1 MELTRQ
7 PAAKTLIP
15 AIAITDS
22 ELLMRF
28 ARHND
33 QAAFT
38 TLVEKHGR
46 LVWAVCWQVLRE
58 HHEIEDAFQSTFFIL
73 AKRARSIRSS
83 DTLCGWLYRVAY
95 RTALRARMASKPKP
109 LSELVAEELSTIDDK
124 FQAIE
129 QHEQRAVLM
138 EELHTLPEQ
147 YQQPLILCYL
157 EGKSRRVIADELG
170 CSLETIKGRLA
181 RGRQVLRHRLIR
193 RGFSLSVAMGTMS
206 LPLKTAT
213 AAVTPQLIG
222 LTATGAAGWAAGA
235 TAAAKISTTVSSQVI
250 QLAHQGTVA
259 MTIASFTKPVVLSF
273 ALLGAVSASLAI
285 DTAGDGGKGPS
296 TARAID
302 LTAANTVQITANV
315 TGEDEAAVE
324 VTVGEEVAE
333 EIKEPNKKVAGR
345 KVQGK
350 ITAHELTIGQKK
362 DEKGVL
368 VLERR
373 VAPPR
378 TAQPVQVR
386 VPQPPVPLN
395 TYSAPAV
402 PQNMYP
408 AQPPTPV
415 YYPQPYPVVQ
425 PLDIQVGGLNVE
437 ANLKLRTHEARVA
450 ELQLESKVLEI
461 ESFDAKDEERE
472 ALLKESRKKL
482 LMAEAEELRMQV
494 ERQKEEIKQ
503 LEKAMKEQAEGIE
516 KQAAQHAEQAKTI
529 AKQAAKHAKNEAITF
544 AAVAAKE
551 AQAAATSELA
561 AAWGQSGS
569 TSPDTIQP
577 GDQIAI
583 EAIGVLPDKP
593 IEGTYSI
600 EPSGTVPLGAAYG
613 RVKIAGMTVIDAEQA
628 ILKELKK
635 TVEDPKVQV
644 TLQGRM
650 LWSDFPVPTSNRSIP
665 HPLYSAP
672 LLNEAHEVDEK

>member
-1 MELTRQ
+1 MELTQQ

-15 AIAITDS
+15 AIAITDG

-83 DTLCGWLYRVAY
+83 DSLCGWLYRVAY

-109 LSELVAEELSTIDDK
+109 LSELVAEELSSIDDK

-170 CSLETIKGRLA
+170 CSLESIKGRLA

-213 AAVTPQLIG
+213 AAVTPKLIG
-222 LTATGAAGWAAGA
+222 ITVTGAAGWAAGA
-235 TAAAKISTTVSSQVI
+235 ASAAKISTTVSSQVI

-259 MTIASFTKPVVLSF
+259 MTIASFTKPVVLGV

-285 DTAGDGGKGPS
+285 DSAGDGGKGLS
-296 TARAID
+296 TAQAID

-324 VTVGEEVAE
+324 VTVGKEVAE
-333 EIKEPNKKVAGR
+333 EKKEPNKQVT
-345 KVQGK
+345 GK
-350 ITAHELTIGQKK
+350 NFEVEVSRELAYAQKK
-362 DEKGVL
+362 GEKGVL

-378 TAQPVQVR
+378 TAQPVEVR
-386 VPQPPVPLN
+386 VPQTPVPL
-395 TYSAPAV
+395 
-402 PQNMYP
+402 NMYP

-415 YYPQPYPVVQ
+415 YYPQPYPVAQ
-425 PLDIQVGGLNVE
+425 PLDIQLGGLNFE
-437 ANLKLRTHEARVA
+437 ANIKLRTHEAKVA

-461 ESFDAKDEERE
+461 ESFDVKGEEKE
-472 ALLKESRKKL
+472 VLLRESRKKL

-494 ERQKEEIKQ
+494 ERQREEIKQ
-503 LEKAMKEQAEGIE
+503 LEKAMKEQAEGIK
-516 KQAAQHAEQAKTI
+516 KQAAQHAEQAKAY
-529 AKQAAKHAKNEAITF
+529 AKQTAKHAKNEAIIF
-544 AAVAAKE
+544 SAVAAKE
-551 AQAAATSELA
+551 AKAATTSELA

-569 TSPDTIQP
+569 TSPGILQP
-577 GDQIAI
+577 GDQITI

-593 IEGTYSI
+593 IEGTYLI

-613 RVKIAGMTVIDAEQA
+613 RVKIAGMTVIDAEKA
-628 ILKELKK
+628 ILKELTK
-635 TVEDPKVQV
+635 TVEDAKVQV
-644 TLQGRM
+644 TRQRRM
-650 LWSDFPVPTSNRSIP
+650 LQPTFPIQGSNLTIP
-665 HPLYSAP
+665 QPSYSTPVGIDAAP
-672 LLNEAHEVDEK
+672 VEEK